1 VDECAQ
7 ATFYRDEVFDFW
19 RDQPGEKARLSLQ
32 AVGMLWSPSLS
43 VSADEAA
50 QQGLSDLLQRTV
62 EPAFVVALYVFALW
76 GAFLAPRQFVALAA
90 VLLAYNTAAAM
101 VFAGTVRYR
110 APWDFVLA
118 LLAAF
123 ALERAWGLLR
133 KRRAPAPASAAR

>member
-1 VDECAQ
+1 MVA
-7 ATFYRDEVFDFW
+7 
-19 RDQPGEKARLSLQ
+19 PLRLR
-32 AVGMLWSPSLS
+32 AV
-43 VSADEAA
+43 
-50 QQGLSDLLQRTV
+50 
-62 EPAFVVALYVFALW
+62 

-123 ALERAWGLLR
+123 ALERAWGLCE
-133 KRRAPAPASAAR
+133 RRAPAPASAAR